1 MWSLRNHGGYTL
13 LMQFC
18 SMASPTLQLCF
29 VKCSVYLFVDF
40 QKNMQ
45 SNQSV
50 FASRPLFFSPKP
62 SRMKMLIFQPPNN
75 PTPSE
80 NGRSGLKKQRG
91 FKGSFVRVIK
101 RPPLL
106 IFTSFVCYLRQLYFG
121 MYSASHFSYSLKS
134 SFATYAHL
142 FNTEKNHSSIEKLRL
157 WIT

>member
-13 LMQFC
+13 LVQFC
-18 SMASPTLQLCF
+18 SITSPILETLLLLSARCI
-29 VKCSVYLFVDF
+29 SVDF

-62 SRMKMLIFQPPNN
+62 SRMKMLIFHPPNN

-80 NGRSGLKKQRG
+80 NGRRGLKKQRG

-142 FNTEKNHSSIEKLRL
+142 FNTEKNRSSIEKLRL